1 MRKNEV
7 VKKKEQERYS
17 RLYLRHRKWGSIM
30 KSSDTV
36 SPVKKE
42 ERQCQQK
49 VALRIRI
56 RISQQNIWRNIW
68 RTKHL
73 QFIILPLAQVGVEE
87 KQNCIQRCFE
97 MVKTIEDEQEQVF
110 LLSGMLVFSDKVI
123 RSEDSKKMR
132 NWIMMKKIGKMF
144 EEEKL
149 EYAKEQIVKNNKKI
163 ALCLLKRGDALEEVS
178 RVLPQLT
185 LDELFE
191 LSEEVKKEKK

>member
-1 MRKNEV
+1 M
-7 VKKKEQERYS
+7 
-17 RLYLRHRKWGSIM
+17 
-30 KSSDTV
+30 
-36 SPVKKE
+36 
-42 ERQCQQK
+42 
-49 VALRIRI
+49 
-56 RISQQNIWRNIW
+56 
-68 RTKHL
+68 

-123 RSEDSKKMR
+123 RSEDFKKMR
-132 NWIMMKKIGKMF
+132 NWIMMTKIGKMF

-149 EYAKEQIVKNNKKI
+149 EYAKEQVKEI
-163 ALCLLKRGDALEEVS
+163 ARKLFEKGNTLEEVS
-178 RVLPQLT
+178 DIASSLT

>member
-1 MRKNEV
+1 
-7 VKKKEQERYS
+7 
-17 RLYLRHRKWGSIM
+17 M

-123 RSEDSKKMR
+123 RSEDFKKMR
-132 NWIMMKKIGKMF
+132 NWIMMTKIGKMF

-149 EYAKEQIVKNNKKI
+149 EYAKEQVKEI
-163 ALCLLKRGDALEEVS
+163 ARKLFEKGNTLEEVS
-178 RVLPQLT
+178 DIASSLT